1 MSFQA
6 FPDNQQLTK
15 HVESTSVS
23 CLDAGSTPASSTWK
37 GVKLPRNTKKDT
49 DNLFDYQCLSLFC
62 TVLLSGLPACPNLG
76 ALVLCGRQG
85 VRLPQCD
92 SPTAENGN
100 MMHDSGYVGLSYQ
113 GSRIVSRQPKI
124 NNIPMGCGI
133 QNNHNSHI
141 NYSAKYFVFGFI
153 QYLCGKLNVNAVQFA
168 TAEIA
173 TRNMARLQWSRIFYH
188 DMHQIP

>member
-1 MSFQA
+1 MSFRA

-49 DNLFDYQCLSLFC
+49 DSLFDYQCLSLFC

-113 GSRIVSRQPKI
+113 GSRIVSRQPQFLWMYFLRI
-124 NNIPMGCGI
+124 HQLFARFHCTWLNIRFI
-133 QNNHNSHI
+133 ISVFIIHNSLLDV
-141 NYSAKYFVFGFI
+141 AKLLF
-153 QYLCGKLNVNAVQFA
+153 LH
-168 TAEIA
+168 
-173 TRNMARLQWSRIFYH
+173 LQII
-188 DMHQIP
+188 MLKI